1 MEWIAVDIINLVV
14 IFFIGIL
21 AGSFGTLVGGG
32 VLLTIP
38 TLIFFG
44 LSPQTAIGTSKL
56 GSIGLNTAGWYKF
69 HQKRMINY
77 KIGFIIGIPIILGS
91 FLGANL
97 VLEFNEAL
105 LRKIIGILTLLILVF
120 AIIKPEMGVEKA
132 ENGTKH
138 SQYLFGSVLGFFLGV
153 YSGFYGAGAAILSAY
168 ILILLFKQ
176 TFLESAATRKIPHV
190 FAAVMSGTVFAV
202 HGVIIYSLGIS
213 LFMGTFIGSY
223 IGTHY
228 SDKIGN
234 VWIKR
239 LFFVVVLIMAI
250 KLII

>member
-1 MEWIAVDIINLVV
+1 MDVINLIV
-14 IFFIGIL
+14 IFVIGIF

-38 TLIFFG
+38 TLILLG

-91 FLGANL
+91 ILGANL

-105 LRKIIGILTLLILVF
+105 LKKIIGILTLLIMVF

-168 ILILLFKQ
+168 ILILLFRQ
-176 TFLESAATRKIPHV
+176 TFLESAATRKIPHL

-223 IGTHY
+223 IGAHY

-239 LFFVVVLIMAI
+239 LFFVIVLIMAI